1 MSSFYEVTAASGT
14 GGDGRRVHEKAPVWA
29 GCRVSHP
36 AADRTLTR
44 GVGPRRRR
52 LPYSPYGLA
61 MKATGLTR
69 THTAQQPQRRYTEVA
84 RPGLEAFY
92 VRAAERS
99 VVRWRLY
106 RNSRSVSS
114 SGPFVGPQT
123 IDKDS

>member
-14 GGDGRRVHEKAPVWA
+14 AAAGDESTKGTGMGRLSRESSRRRPHPHA
-29 GCRVSHP
+29 GAS
-36 AADRTLTR
+36 AAAVACPTR
-44 GVGPRRRR
+44 PTGSLPRR
-52 LPYSPYGLA
+52 PAY
-61 MKATGLTR
+61 R